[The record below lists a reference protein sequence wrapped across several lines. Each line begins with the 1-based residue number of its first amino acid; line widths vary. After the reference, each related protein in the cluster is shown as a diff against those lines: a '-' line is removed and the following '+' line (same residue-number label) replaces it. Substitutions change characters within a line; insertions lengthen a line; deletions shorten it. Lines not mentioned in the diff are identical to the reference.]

1 MEISAEQRKEL
12 IMKERPNLKENSVK
26 QYISHLNKLTKLFD
40 SPDNYE
46 FLKDPDSVMDKI
58 KDTHYTSQRNTLNAI
73 IVLLMALNSE
83 KEYDE
88 LLKTYGKLRDN
99 FNLKYEKEQESGK
112 ISEKQ
117 KDNFVELGEIDNML
131 LDMEFEI
138 KKEKLKKKE
147 NLSGKEKEL
156 LMVYTLFN
164 FLKRI
169 PTRNDMAGQKYITY
183 AMYRRLSDEDK
194 KNNNY
199 LVKKKEEMFGVY
211 NEYKTSSK
219 YGLEKKITIPKDL
232 ERILNMYIRTT
243 GKKAGDYLFVNSV
256 GTPLN
261 RNQIS
266 QLLLKTSQKYL
277 KKNISTTMM
286 RKIVA
291 SHHYND
297 KKFIEMKE
305 AQKELAHNMG
315 HSVAVQDKVYIKSND
330 D

>member
-1 MEISAEQRKEL
+1 MEITAEQRKEL
-12 IMKERPNLKENSVK
+12 IQTERPNLKENSVK

-40 SPDNYE
+40 SPDNYD

-58 KDTHYTSQRNTLNAI
+58 KDTHYTSQRNTLNAV

-83 KEYDE
+83 KEYDS

-99 FNLKYEKEQESGK
+99 FNLTYEKEQESGK

-117 KDNFVELGEIDNML
+117 KDNFVGLDQIDTML

-138 KKEKLKKKE
+138 KKDKLKKKE

-183 AMYRRLSDEDK
+183 SMYRRLTEEDK

-199 LVKKKEEMFGVY
+199 LVKKKEEMFGIY
-211 NEYKTSSK
+211 NEYKTSLK
-219 YGLEKKITIPKDL
+219 YGEKKITIPKDL

-243 GKKAGDYLFVNSV
+243 GKKAGDFLFVNSM

-266 QLLLKTSQKYL
+266 QLLLKTSKKYL
-277 KKNISTTMM
+277 GKNISTTMM

-305 AQKELAHNMG
+305 AQKELAENMG

>member
-1 MEISAEQRKEL
+1 MEITAEQRKEL
-12 IMKERPNLKENSVK
+12 IMTERPNLKENSVK

-46 FLKDPDSVMDKI
+46 FLKDPDNVMDKI
-58 KDTHYTSQRNTLNAI
+58 KDTHYTSQRNTLNAV

-83 KEYDE
+83 KEYDS
-88 LLKTYGKLRDN
+88 LLETYGKLRDTFN
-99 FNLKYEKEQESGK
+99 FKYEKEQESGK

-117 KDNFVELGEIDNML
+117 KDNFVGLEEIDKML
-131 LDMEFEI
+131 LDMELEI
-138 KKEKLKKKE
+138 KTEKLKKKQ

-169 PTRNDMAGQKYITY
+169 PTRNDMAGQILISKSIYKNLTE
-183 AMYRRLSDEDK
+183 EDK

-199 LVKKKEEMFGVY
+199 LVRERTRMFGVY

-219 YGLEKKITIPKDL
+219 YGEKIIEIPKDL
-232 ERILNMYIRTT
+232 KSILTMYINLTD
-243 GKKAGDYLFVNSV
+243 KKIGDVLFVNSM

-277 KKNISTTMM
+277 NKNISTTLM

-291 SHHYND
+291 SHHFNEN
-297 KKFIEMKE
+297 KFLEMKE
-305 AQKELAHNMG
+305 AQKELAHNMS
-315 HSVAVQDKVYIKSND
+315 HSVEVMDKVYIKSAE
-330 D
+330 

>member
-1 MEISAEQRKEL
+1 MEITAEQRKEL
-12 IMKERPNLKENSVK
+12 IMTERPNLKENSVK
-26 QYISHLNKLTKLFD
+26 QYVSHLNKLTKLFD

-46 FLKDPDSVMDKI
+46 FLKDPDSVMEKI
-58 KDTHYTSQRNTLNAI
+58 KDTHYTSQRNTLNAV

-83 KEYDE
+83 KEYDS
-88 LLKTYGKLRDN
+88 LLKTYGKLRDG
-99 FNLKYEKEQESGK
+99 FNLTYEKEQESGK

-117 KDNFVELGEIDNML
+117 KDNFVELGEIDKML

-183 AMYRRLSDEDK
+183 AMYRRLTEEDK

-219 YGLEKKITIPKDL
+219 YGEKKITIPKDL
-232 ERILNMYIRTT
+232 EKILNMYIRTT
-243 GKKAGDYLFVNSV
+243 GKK
-256 GTPLN
+256 
-261 RNQIS
+261 QEIS
-266 QLLLKTSQKYL
+266 SL
-277 KKNISTTMM
+277 
-286 RKIVA
+286 
-291 SHHYND
+291 
-297 KKFIEMKE
+297 
-305 AQKELAHNMG
+305 
-315 HSVAVQDKVYIKSND
+315 
-330 D
+330 

>member
-277 KKNISTTMM
+277 KKISA
-286 RKIVA
+286 RR
-291 SHHYND
+291 
-297 KKFIEMKE
+297 
-305 AQKELAHNMG
+305 
-315 HSVAVQDKVYIKSND
+315 
-330 D
+330 

>member
-1 MEISAEQRKEL
+1 MEITTEERREL
-12 IMKERPNLKENSVK
+12 IMSERPNLKENSIK

-58 KDTHYTSQRNTLNAI
+58 KDTHYTSQRNTLNAV

-83 KEYDE
+83 KEYDS

-99 FNLKYEKEQESGK
+99 FNLTYEKQQESGK
-112 ISEKQ
+112 ISDKQ
-117 KDNFVELGEIDNML
+117 KDNFVELGEIDSML

-138 KKEKLKKKE
+138 KKDKLKKKKD
-147 NLSGKEKEL
+147 LSGKEKEL
-156 LMVYTLFN
+156 MMVFTLFN

-183 AMYRRLSDEDK
+183 AMYRRLKEEDK
-194 KNNNY
+194 INNNY
-199 LVKKKEEMFGVY
+199 LVKKKEGMFGVY

-219 YGLEKKITIPKDL
+219 YGEKIINIPKDL
-232 ERILNMYIRTT
+232 EKILNMYIRTT
-243 GKKAGDYLFVNSV
+243 GKKAGDYLFINSV

-291 SHHYND
+291 SHHFNE
-297 KKFIEMKE
+297 KKFLEMKE

>member
-1 MEISAEQRKEL
+1 MEITAEQRKEL
-12 IMKERPNLKENSVK
+12 IQTERPNLKENSVK
-26 QYISHLNKLTKLFD
+26 QYISHLNKLTKLFET
-40 SPDNYE
+40 PDNYE

-58 KDTHYTSQRNTLNAI
+58 KDTHYTSQRNTLNAV

-83 KEYDE
+83 KEYDS

-99 FNLKYEKEQESGK
+99 FNLTYEKQQESGK

-138 KKEKLKKKE
+138 KKDKLKKKQ
-147 NLSGKEKEL
+147 NLSGKEKQL

-169 PTRNDMAGQKYITY
+169 PTRNDMAGQKYIRYST
-183 AMYRRLSDEDK
+183 YRRLTEEEK

-199 LVKKKEEMFGVY
+199 LVKRKEGMFGVY
-211 NEYKTSSK
+211 NEYKTSSN
-219 YGLEKKITIPKDL
+219 YGEKIIEIPKDL
-232 ERILNMYIRTT
+232 ERILNMYI
-243 GKKAGDYLFVNSV
+243 KKTDKKFDDFLFVNSM

-297 KKFIEMKE
+297 KKFLEMKE

>member
-1 MEISAEQRKEL
+1 MEVSTEQRKEL
-12 IMKERPNLKENSVK
+12 IMSERPNLKESSVK

-58 KDTHYTSQRNTLNAI
+58 KDTHYTSQRNTLNAV

-83 KEYDE
+83 KEYDS
-88 LLKTYGKLRDN
+88 LLVTYGKKRDG
-99 FNLKYEKEQESGK
+99 FNLTYEKEQESGK
-112 ISEKQ
+112 ISDKQ
-117 KDNFVELGEIDNML
+117 KDNFVELAEIDKML

-138 KKEKLKKKE
+138 KTEKLKKKE
-147 NLSGKEKEL
+147 ILTGKEKEL
-156 LMVYTLFN
+156 LMVYTLFS

-169 PTRNDMAGQKYITY
+169 PTRNDMAGQKYIRY
-183 AMYRRLSDEDK
+183 SAYRRLTEEEK

-199 LVKKKEEMFGVY
+199 LVKKKEGMFGVY
-211 NEYKTSSK
+211 NEYKTASK
-219 YGLEKKITIPKDL
+219 YGEKIIDIPKDL
-232 ERILNMYIRTT
+232 ERILNMYIKKT
-243 GKKAGDYLFVNSV
+243 GKVYEDFLFVNSV

-277 KKNISTTMM
+277 GKNISTTMM

-291 SHHYND
+291 SHHYNN
-297 KKFIEMKE
+297 KKFLEMKE
-305 AQKELAHNMG
+305 EQKVLAHNMG
-315 HSVAVQDKVYIKSND
+315 HSVDVQDKVYIKSTE
-330 D
+330 

>member
-1 MEISAEQRKEL
+1 MEITAEQRKEL
-12 IMKERPNLKENSVK
+12 IMTERPNLKENSVK

-46 FLKDPDSVMDKI
+46 FLKDPDSVMEKI
-58 KDTHYTSQRNTLNAI
+58 KDTHYTSQRNTLNAV
-73 IVLLMALNSE
+73 IVLLMALNIE
-83 KEYDE
+83 KEYDS
-88 LLKTYGKLRDN
+88 LLKTYGDLRDG
-99 FNLKYEKEQESGK
+99 FNLTYEKEQESGK

-117 KDNFVELGEIDNML
+117 KDNFVGLEQIDTML

-138 KKEKLKKKE
+138 KKEKLKKKKD
-147 NLSGKEKEL
+147 LSGKEKEL

-183 AMYRRLSDEDK
+183 AMYRRLSEEDK

-219 YGLEKKITIPKDL
+219 YGEKKITIPKDL

-243 GKKAGDYLFVNSV
+243 GKKAGDFLFVNSM

-277 KKNISTTMM
+277 KKNISTTLM

-291 SHHYND
+291 SHHFEQ
-297 KKFIEMKE
+297 KKFLEMKE
-305 AQKELAHNMG
+305 AQKELAYNMS
-315 HSVAVQDKVYIKSND
+315 HSVEVMDKVYIKSND
-330 D
+330 V

>member
-1 MEISAEQRKEL
+1 MDITAEQRKEL
-12 IMKERPNLKENSVK
+12 IMTERPNLKENSVK
-26 QYISHLNKLTKLFD
+26 QYVSHLNKLTKLFD

-46 FLKDPDSVMDKI
+46 FLKDPDNVMDKI
-58 KDTHYTSQRNTLNAI
+58 KDTHYTSQRNTLNAV

-99 FNLKYEKEQESGK
+99 FNLTYEKEQESGK

-117 KDNFVELGEIDNML
+117 KDNFVGLEQIDTML

-138 KKEKLKKKE
+138 KKDKLKKKE

-183 AMYRRLSDEDK
+183 AMYRRLSEEEK

-199 LVKKKEEMFGVY
+199 LVKKKEEMFGIY

-219 YGLEKKITIPKDL
+219 YGEKKITIPKEL

-243 GKKAGDYLFVNSV
+243 GKKAGDFLFVNSM

-277 KKNISTTMM
+277 GKNISTTLM

-291 SHHYND
+291 SHHFEQ
-297 KKFIEMKE
+297 KKFLEMKE
-305 AQKELAHNMG
+305 AQKELAHNMS
-315 HSVAVQDKVYIKSND
+315 HSVEVMDKVYIKSKD

>member
-73 IVLLMALNSE
+73 IVLLMSLNSE

-99 FNLKYEKEQESGK
+99 FNFKYEKEQESGK

-117 KDNFVELGEIDNML
+117 KGNFVELGEIDNML

-138 KKEKLKKKE
+138 KKEKLKKKQD
-147 NLSGKEKEL
+147 LSGKEKEL

-297 KKFIEMKE
+297 KKFLEMKE

>member
-1 MEISAEQRKEL
+1 MEITAEQRKEL
-12 IMKERPNLKENSVK
+12 IMTERPNLKENSVK
-26 QYISHLNKLTKLFD
+26 QYVSHLNKLTKLFD

-58 KDTHYTSQRNTLNAI
+58 KDTHYTSQRNTLNAV

-83 KEYDE
+83 KEYDS
-88 LLKTYGKLRDN
+88 LLKTYGKLRDG
-99 FNLKYEKEQESGK
+99 FNLTYEKEQESGK

-117 KDNFVELGEIDNML
+117 KDNFVGLEQIDTML

-138 KKEKLKKKE
+138 KKEKLKKKKD
-147 NLSGKEKEL
+147 LSGKEKEL
-156 LMVYTLFN
+156 MMVYTLFN

-183 AMYRRLSDEDK
+183 AMYRRLTEEDK

-219 YGLEKKITIPKDL
+219 YGEKKITIPKDL
-232 ERILNMYIRTT
+232 EKILNMYIRTT
-243 GKKAGDYLFVNSV
+243 GKKAGDFLFVNSM

-266 QLLLKTSQKYL
+266 QLLLKTSKKYL
-277 KKNISTTMM
+277 NKNISTTLM

-291 SHHYND
+291 SHHFNE
-297 KKFIEMKE
+297 KKFLEMKE
-305 AQKELAHNMG
+305 AQKELAHNMS
-315 HSVAVQDKVYIKSND
+315 HSVEVMDKVYIKSAE
-330 D
+330 

>member
-1 MEISAEQRKEL
+1 MEITAEQRKEL
-12 IMKERPNLKENSVK
+12 IMSERPNLKESSVK

-58 KDTHYTSQRNTLNAI
+58 KDTHYTSQRNTLNAA

-83 KEYDE
+83 KEYDS
-88 LLKTYGKLRDN
+88 LLVTYGKKRDG
-99 FNLKYEKEQESGK
+99 FNLTYEKEQESGK
-112 ISEKQ
+112 ISDKQ
-117 KDNFVELGEIDNML
+117 KDNFVELAEIDKML

-138 KKEKLKKKE
+138 KTEKLKKKE
-147 NLSGKEKEL
+147 FLTGKEKEL
-156 LMVYTLFN
+156 LMVYTLFS

-169 PTRNDMAGQKYITY
+169 PTRNDMAGQKYIRY
-183 AMYRRLSDEDK
+183 SAYRRLTEEDK

-199 LVKKKEEMFGVY
+199 LVKKKEGMFGVY
-211 NEYKTSSK
+211 NEYKTASK
-219 YGLEKKITIPKDL
+219 YGEKIIDIPKDL
-232 ERILNMYIRTT
+232 ERILNMYIKKT
-243 GKKAGDYLFVNSV
+243 GKVYEDFLFVNSV

-277 KKNISTTMM
+277 GKNISTTMM

-291 SHHYND
+291 SHHYNN
-297 KKFIEMKE
+297 KKFLEMKE
-305 AQKELAHNMG
+305 EQKVLAHNMG
-315 HSVAVQDKVYIKSND
+315 HSVDVQDKVYIKSTE
-330 D
+330 

>member
-1 MEISAEQRKEL
+1 MEITAEQRREL
-12 IMKERPNLKENSVK
+12 IISERPNLKENSIK

-40 SPDNYE
+40 SPDNYD

-58 KDTHYTSQRNTLNAI
+58 KDTHYTSQRNTLNAV

-83 KEYDE
+83 KEYDS

-99 FNLKYEKEQESGK
+99 FNLTYEKEQESGK
-112 ISEKQ
+112 ISDKQ
-117 KDNFVELGEIDNML
+117 KDNFVELGEIDSML

-138 KKEKLKKKE
+138 KKDKLKKKKD
-147 NLSGKEKEL
+147 LSGKEKEL
-156 LMVYTLFN
+156 LMVFTLFN

-183 AMYRRLSDEDK
+183 AMYRRLKEEDK
-194 KNNNY
+194 INNNY
-199 LVKKKEEMFGVY
+199 LVKKKEGMFGVY

-219 YGLEKKITIPKDL
+219 YGEKIINIPKDL
-232 ERILNMYIRTT
+232 EKILNMYIRTT
-243 GKKAGDYLFVNSV
+243 GKKAGDYLFINSV

-286 RKIVA
+286 RKIVS
-291 SHHYND
+291 SHHFNEN
-297 KKFIEMKE
+297 KFLEMKE

>member
-1 MEISAEQRKEL
+1 MDISAEQRKEL

-99 FNLKYEKEQESGK
+99 FNIKYEKEQESGK

-117 KDNFVELGEIDNML
+117 KGNFVELGEIDNML

-199 LVKKKEEMFGVY
+199 LVKKKEEMFGLY
-211 NEYKTSSK
+211 NEYKTSTK
-219 YGLEKKITIPKDL
+219 YGEKKITIPKDL
-232 ERILNMYIRTT
+232 EKIINMYIRKT
-243 GKKAGDYLFVNSV
+243 GKKAGDYLFINSV

-277 KKNISTTMM
+277 GKNISTTMM

-297 KKFIEMKE
+297 KKFLEMKE
-305 AQKELAHNMG
+305 AQKELAYNMS

-330 D
+330 V

>member
-1 MEISAEQRKEL
+1 MEITAEQRKEL
-12 IMKERPNLKENSVK
+12 IMSERPNLKESSVK

-58 KDTHYTSQRNTLNAI
+58 KDTHYTSQRNTLNAA

-83 KEYDE
+83 KEYDS
-88 LLKTYGKLRDN
+88 LLVTYGKKRDG
-99 FNLKYEKEQESGK
+99 FNLTYEKEQESGK
-112 ISEKQ
+112 ISDKQ
-117 KDNFVELGEIDNML
+117 KDNFVELAEIDKML

-138 KKEKLKKKE
+138 KTEKLKKKE
-147 NLSGKEKEL
+147 FLTGKEKEL
-156 LMVYTLFN
+156 LMVYTLFS

-169 PTRNDMAGQKYITY
+169 PTRNDMAGQKYIRY
-183 AMYRRLSDEDK
+183 SAYRRLTEEDK

-199 LVKKKEEMFGVY
+199 LVKKKEGMFGVY
-211 NEYKTSSK
+211 NEYKTASK
-219 YGLEKKITIPKDL
+219 YGEKIIDIPKDL
-232 ERILNMYIRTT
+232 ERILNMYIKKT
-243 GKKAGDYLFVNSV
+243 GKVYEDFLFVNSV

-277 KKNISTTMM
+277 GKNISTTMM

-291 SHHYND
+291 SHHYNN
-297 KKFIEMKE
+297 KKFLEMKE
-305 AQKELAHNMG
+305 EQKVLAHNMS
-315 HSVAVQDKVYIKSND
+315 HSVDVMDKVYIKSAE
-330 D
+330 